1 MDKIKEIKKY
11 YDGNHGEGIPDYS
24 ILGWESEEAQ
34 FVRFDALTSSLNLNN
49 KKILDVGCGTG
60 NLCEY
65 LMNKDVNVQYTGVD
79 VLQSMI
85 ECAKRKNLE
94 ADFYCVDT
102 FKNNTFKKES
112 FDVVFAS
119 GIFNINLGNNKEF
132 LYEALKL
139 FTYLSREAVA
149 FNLLNVNSPSK
160 EDRYFY
166 FHPSEV
172 LELLEKIPWEG
183 KKIKVI
189 DNYLPNDFTVILY
202 K

>member
-1 MDKIKEIKKY
+1 
-11 YDGNHGEGIPDYS
+11 
-24 ILGWESEEAQ
+24 
-34 FVRFDALTSSLNLNN
+34 
-49 KKILDVGCGTG
+49 
-60 NLCEY
+60 
-65 LMNKDVNVQYTGVD
+65 VNVQYTGVD
-79 VLQSMI
+79 VLESMI
-85 ECAKRKNLE
+85 ECAKRKNLK

-102 FKNNTFKKES
+102 FKNNTFKKET

-149 FNLLNVNSPSK
+149 FNLLNVKSPNK
-160 EDRYFY
+160 ENRYYY

-183 KKIKVI
+183 KKVKVI

-202 K
+202 R